1 MNQII
6 KEQLTKC
13 SVAKIPVIDD
23 NTTHFIVPMKKKSD
37 ITKYQINKCYIL
49 ELSDS
54 FLTLPKNSTI
64 VCNWNGGMI
73 PKHKYY
79 KCAIVKVMNNMIK
92 ITGFGVDLVKNIET
106 MDMWEGWVPNEDI
119 TIVQELE

>member
-1 MNQII
+1 MNRII
-6 KEQLTKC
+6 KDQLSKC
-13 SVAKIPVIDD
+13 SVAKVPPFDD
-23 NTTHFIVPMKKKSD
+23 TTTHLVIPMKKKSD
-37 ITKYQINKCYIL
+37 ITKYQINKCYVI

-54 FLTLPKNSTI
+54 FLALPKESTI

-92 ITGFGVDLVKNIET
+92 ITGFGVDPTLNIET
-106 MDMWEGWVPNEDI
+106 SDMWEGWVPNEEI